1 VAKDNAGNY
10 SKNSNAVT
18 FTTLRDT
25 TPPAKPT
32 LAVTDLGPSHVSLT
46 WSSTDDGPNL
56 YFTVFKDGTAA
67 LYSSRAT
74 SGTFGPLESGT
85 TYTFTVQARDFA
97 NQISPMSDPLTVT
110 TPAQETADLT
120 APSTPG
126 NFNTRGMY
134 FSDGETWLFWDA
146 STDDQDPASV
156 ISYLIFINDVYD
168 SGVVGYTQTIV
179 YGPAFSINTYSV
191 VAVDASGNRSTPATI
206 VVDNR

>member
-1 VAKDNAGNY
+1 
-10 SKNSNAVT
+10 
-18 FTTLRDT
+18 
-25 TPPAKPT
+25 
-32 LAVTDLGPSHVSLT
+32 
-46 WSSTDDGPNL
+46 
-56 YFTVFKDGTAA
+56 
-67 LYSSRAT
+67 
-74 SGTFGPLESGT
+74 
-85 TYTFTVQARDFA
+85 
-97 NQISPMSDPLTVT
+97 
-110 TPAQETADLT
+110 
-120 APSTPG
+120 
-126 NFNTRGMY
+126 MY